1 MMESAYIIGASI
13 GGMVALIVVVINQI
27 MEHLRW
33 KENLLRKGEEKYLDK
48 RIEIL
53 HESNV
58 ELFHL
63 ANEALKL
70 SSIPKQKGL
79 HKTQGE
85 FRNLDN
91 KVRQSIAISSPY
103 LENEFKDRIEN
114 LYEILTN
121 IRLILNNEAEGS
133 VDEVTTNFLWLNE
146 EIWFF
151 RDELIEKM
159 KGFKKNYGKDK
170 LIYIFLSLSLILNA
184 VLSYFIMQ

>member
-1 MMESAYIIGASI
+1 MESAYVIGASI
-13 GGMVALIVVVINQI
+13 GGIVALIVVFINQI

-33 KENLLRKGEEKYLDK
+33 KEGLLRKGEEKYLDK
-48 RIEIL
+48 RVEIL

-58 ELFHL
+58 ELFQL

-70 SSIPKQKGL
+70 SRVPKQKGL
-79 HKTQGE
+79 NKTQVE

-121 IRLILNNEAEGS
+121 IRLILNNEVEGS
-133 VDEVTTNFLWLNE
+133 VDEVTTNLLWLNE

-151 RDELIEKM
+151 RDELIERM
-159 KGFKKNYGKDK
+159 KSFKKNPGKSK
-170 LIYIFLSLSLILNA
+170 LLYLLLSISLLLNTVLIYYVIW
-184 VLSYFIMQ
+184 